1 MTRILVSACLLGRKV
16 RHDGSDKA
24 VDDPAIAR
32 WQREGRLVPV
42 CPEVAAGFPTPR
54 PAAEIDGA
62 GGGDGVLDGRARVV
76 ETTGADVTA
85 SFIDGAH
92 VALSVAQQHGCT
104 HALLTD
110 ASPSC
115 GSRAIH
121 DGTFGGGKTA
131 GMGVTTALLRRHGIK
146 VFAHT
151 QIEELERSL
160 RTG

>member
-1 MTRILVSACLLGRKV
+1 M

-32 WQREGRLVPV
+32 WRREGRLVPV

-54 PAAEIDGA
+54 PAAEIAGA
-62 GGGDGVLDGRARVV
+62 GGGDGVLDGRARVM

-92 VALSVAQQHGCT
+92 MALSVARQHGCT

-115 GSRAIH
+115 GGTAIH
-121 DGTFGGGKTA
+121 DGTFDGTKTA

-151 QIEELERSL
+151 QIDELERSL
-160 RTG
+160 MAG

>member
-1 MTRILVSACLLGRKV
+1 MKRILISACLLGRKV

-62 GGGDGVLDGRARVV
+62 GGGDGVLDGSTRIV

-85 SFIDGAH
+85 SFLDGAH
-92 VALSVAQQHGCT
+92 IALSVARQHGCT

-115 GSRAIH
+115 GSTAIY
-121 DGTFGGGKTA
+121 DGTFGNTKTA

-151 QIEELERSL
+151 QIDELERSL